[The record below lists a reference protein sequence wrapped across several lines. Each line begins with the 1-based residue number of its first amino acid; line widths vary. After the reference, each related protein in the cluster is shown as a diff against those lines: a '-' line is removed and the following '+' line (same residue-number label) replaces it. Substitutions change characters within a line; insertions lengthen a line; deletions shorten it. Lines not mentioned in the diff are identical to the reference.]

1 MSKLTFFKN
10 YNNYYNRIVKD
21 NVHENLVDYTKTS
34 FDNINFNPNND
45 IETKQIINW
54 SNSWTPDYMMVDLT
68 VGQSY
73 QHWLKYTTGFYFE
86 QTSGYNEYAVSGTN
100 AEVIEGLHNIPK
112 WDEDYERYY
121 YYDALDVTES
131 KLDVNVLTYCL
142 AGEIND
148 NWYKFGFDFPDMP
161 IKALKLY
168 MTPPLSTTI
177 WAQPVWMNVWIYM
190 KNPATT
196 EGGSDTYFQFGVDS
210 RNAPDGY
217 ITYDY
222 LQTLDTRINSNTVI
236 YNIEFNPSN
245 QEDITDWQF
254 SPTPICAE
262 EVTDYINNTLTTS
275 WFVVDME
282 RTRQGQYEV
291 LLRRDILADY
301 YDKIMN
307 SPMTINRAM
316 IEDTTNPLLYNSE
329 GFSFNQIKKE
339 EILLKDKYLTPWYV
353 LYFKKDSPAKS
364 VNNLSV
370 TTANYDHEINQSIAQ
385 SIFGTGNTY
394 HITDNMDFKIEYRVE
409 AGGLYWAFWS
419 DKYTVHIKPNSVEF
433 PYTARSS
440 ETEIIKFVWDQAHVK
455 PALEGQ
461 LQGEYTVIKNKLA
474 TDIGV
479 SNTISSTDLNKI
491 YWDEKIVKDSD
502 NKLWKVHVNK
512 NPKTRSGTVTSGT
525 AVDYVKS
532 LIEASGLSRNGSW
545 GSRSF
550 SYEIEDT
557 EYTFSYEPAEDTNA
571 LSWTIDWTNKV
582 TTKDSDYNIVA
593 IPYDKITVYKS
604 GVKTI
609 PGTYSRALLDSIFS
623 QYTGEELVDV
633 QLLPYCP
640 IQSISL
646 SSQNTFDLTVL
657 NSKCYGLDEN
667 HSSTIF
673 WLYVEQANFTFN
685 INKAITAQDN
695 YLDRK
700 IQNETQLVRLVS
712 PNYQG
717 MFEFSPAKND
727 GVSYF
732 NVDVTLKPY
741 NPYIHINPNFKGLY
755 GLDFDDARGL
765 ICGGDFSIPKWSSAW
780 EEYELRNKNYQ
791 LAFDRQVEHLDFTQG
806 QEKTLSAIQM
816 VTGTVQ
822 GTTSGAIAG
831 GMVGGGWGALAGGII
846 GGGSALAGGIADYSM
861 LGSRQI
867 EEKDYMLDQFRYQLG
882 NIKALPNTINKVT
895 PLTYNNK
902 LWPFIEIYDCTD
914 TEKELFR
921 KYLTY
926 RSMTINSVDYLSNY
940 LRSERTFI
948 QAVPIR
954 LENIDLTALE
964 LSEIFNEFKKGVY
977 I

>member
-21 NVHENLVDYTKTS
+21 NVHENLTGYTKAS

-54 SNSWTPDYMMVDLT
+54 SNSWTPDYMMANLT
-68 VGQSY
+68 IGAEY
-73 QHWLKYTTGFYFE
+73 PKWTDYLTGFYFSSS
-86 QTSGYNEYAVSGTN
+86 SGYNDVEISGTN
-100 AEVIEGLHNIPK
+100 AEVKAQLHHYPV
-112 WDEDYERYY
+112 WDEDYEEYLY
-121 YYDALDVTES
+121 ADYMDVTDSIVYVGMIEMDFRT
-131 KLDVNVLTYCL
+131 DVNRY
-142 AGEIND
+142 
-148 NWYKFGFDFPDMP
+148 WYSYGFDFTNMP
-161 IKALKLY
+161 AKALCMKLDK
-168 MTPPLSTTI
+168 LSV
-177 WAQPVWMNVWIYM
+177 WPNPVTQEYDKIYVQCSNPNVFIMINSYEI
-190 KNPATT
+190 PS
-196 EGGSDTYFQFGVDS
+196 EGITLQF
-210 RNAPDGY
+210 
-217 ITYDY
+217 
-222 LQTLDTRINSNTVI
+222 LQTYNSGITGETLI
-236 YNIEFNPSN
+236 TNIEFNPN
-245 QEDITDWQF
+245 TQDDVTTEGF
-254 SPTPICAE
+254 TPNEVIAE
-262 EVTDYINNTLTTS
+262 PVYDATINSINSS
-275 WFVVDME
+275 WFVIDME

-291 LLRRDILADY
+291 TLRRDILADY

-307 SPMTINRAM
+307 SPMTINRAI

-370 TTANYDHEINQSIAQ
+370 TTANYDHEINTSIAQ

-409 AGGLYWAFWS
+409 AGGWYWAFWS
-419 DKYTVHIKPNSVEF
+419 DKYTVHIKPNSVDF

-455 PALEGQ
+455 PALESK

-474 TDIGV
+474 TDIGI

-502 NKLWKVHVNK
+502 NKLWKVHVTK
-512 NPKTRSGTVTSGT
+512 NPKTKSGTVTSGT
-525 AVDYVKS
+525 AVDYVKT
-532 LIEASGLSRNGSW
+532 LIEASGLSRNDGW
-545 GSRSF
+545 GNRSF

-557 EYTFSYEPAEDTNA
+557 EYVFSYEPAEDTNA

-593 IPYDKITVYKS
+593 IPYDKVTVYKG

-623 QYTGEELVDV
+623 QYTGDYLVDV

-640 IQSISL
+640 IQSIVL

-667 HSSTIF
+667 HSPTIL
-673 WLYVEQANFTFN
+673 WLYVEEANFTFN
-685 INKAITAQDN
+685 INKAIAAQSN

-727 GVSYF
+727 GVNYF

-791 LAFDRQVEHLDFTQG
+791 LAFDRQIEHLDFTQG

-822 GTTSGAIAG
+822 GTASGAIAG

-861 LGSRQI
+861 LGDRQI

>member
-1 MSKLTFFKN
+1 MSKLTFLKE

-21 NVHENLVDYTKTS
+21 NVHENLTGYTKAS

-54 SNSWTPDYMMVDLT
+54 SNSWTPDYMMANLT
-68 VGQSY
+68 IGAEY
-73 QHWLKYTTGFYFE
+73 PKWTDYLTGFYFSSS
-86 QTSGYNEYAVSGTN
+86 SGYNDVEISGTN
-100 AEVIEGLHNIPK
+100 AEVKAQLHHYPV
-112 WDEDYERYY
+112 WDEDYEEYLY
-121 YYDALDVTES
+121 ADYMDVTDSIVYVGMIEMDFRT
-131 KLDVNVLTYCL
+131 DVNRY
-142 AGEIND
+142 
-148 NWYKFGFDFPDMP
+148 WYSYGFDFTNMP
-161 IKALKLY
+161 AKALCMKLDK
-168 MTPPLSTTI
+168 LSV
-177 WAQPVWMNVWIYM
+177 WPNPVTQEYDKIYVQCSNPNVFIMINSYEI
-190 KNPATT
+190 PS
-196 EGGSDTYFQFGVDS
+196 EGITLQF
-210 RNAPDGY
+210 
-217 ITYDY
+217 
-222 LQTLDTRINSNTVI
+222 LQTYNSGITGETLI
-236 YNIEFNPSN
+236 TNIEFNPN
-245 QEDITDWQF
+245 TQDDVTTEGF
-254 SPTPICAE
+254 TPNEVIAE
-262 EVTDYINNTLTTS
+262 PVYDATINSINSS
-275 WFVVDME
+275 WFVIDME

-291 LLRRDILADY
+291 TLRRDILADY

-307 SPMTINRAM
+307 SPMTINRAI

-370 TTANYDHEINQSIAQ
+370 TTANYDHEINTSIAQ

-409 AGGLYWAFWS
+409 AGGWYWAFWS
-419 DKYTVHIKPNSVEF
+419 DKYTVHIKPNSVDF

-455 PALEGQ
+455 PALESK

-474 TDIGV
+474 TDIGI

-502 NKLWKVHVNK
+502 NKLWKVHVTK
-512 NPKTRSGTVTSGT
+512 NPKTKSGTVTSGT
-525 AVDYVKS
+525 AVDYVKT
-532 LIEASGLSRNGSW
+532 LIEASGLSRNDGW
-545 GSRSF
+545 GNRSF

-557 EYTFSYEPAEDTNA
+557 EYVFSYEPAEDTNA

-582 TTKDSDYNIVA
+582 TTKDSDYNIIA
-593 IPYDKITVYKS
+593 IPYDKITVYKG

-623 QYTGEELVDV
+623 QYTGDYLVDV

-640 IQSISL
+640 IQSIVL

-667 HSSTIF
+667 HSPTIL
-673 WLYVEQANFTFN
+673 WLYVEEANFTFN
-685 INKAITAQDN
+685 INKAITAESN
-695 YLDRK
+695 YIDRK

-727 GVSYF
+727 GVNYF

-791 LAFDRQVEHLDFTQG
+791 LAFDRQIEHLDFTQG

-822 GTTSGAIAG
+822 GTASGAIAG

-861 LGSRQI
+861 LGDRQI

>member
-1 MSKLTFFKN
+1 MSKLTFLKE

-21 NVHENLVDYTKTS
+21 NVHENLTGYTKAS

-54 SNSWTPDYMMVDLT
+54 SNSWTPDYMMANLT
-68 VGQSY
+68 IGAEY
-73 QHWLKYTTGFYFE
+73 PKWTDYLTGFYFSSS
-86 QTSGYNEYAVSGTN
+86 SGYNDVEISGTN
-100 AEVIEGLHNIPK
+100 AEVKAQLHHYPV
-112 WDEDYERYY
+112 WDEDYEEYLY
-121 YYDALDVTES
+121 ADYMDVTDSIVYVGMIEMDFRT
-131 KLDVNVLTYCL
+131 DVNRY
-142 AGEIND
+142 
-148 NWYKFGFDFPDMP
+148 WYSYGFDFTNMP
-161 IKALKLY
+161 AKALCMKLDK
-168 MTPPLSTTI
+168 LSV
-177 WAQPVWMNVWIYM
+177 WPNPVTQEYDKIYVQCSNPNVFIMINSYEI
-190 KNPATT
+190 PS
-196 EGGSDTYFQFGVDS
+196 EGITLQF
-210 RNAPDGY
+210 
-217 ITYDY
+217 
-222 LQTLDTRINSNTVI
+222 LQTYNSGITGETLI
-236 YNIEFNPSN
+236 TNIEFNPN
-245 QEDITDWQF
+245 TQDDVTTEGF
-254 SPTPICAE
+254 TPNEVIAE
-262 EVTDYINNTLTTS
+262 PVYDATINSINSS
-275 WFVVDME
+275 WFVIDME

-291 LLRRDILADY
+291 TLRRDILADY

-307 SPMTINRAM
+307 SPMTINRAI

-370 TTANYDHEINQSIAQ
+370 TTANYDHEINTSIAQ

-409 AGGLYWAFWS
+409 AGGWYWAFWS
-419 DKYTVHIKPNSVEF
+419 DKYTVHIKPNSVDF

-455 PALEGQ
+455 PALESK

-474 TDIGV
+474 TDIGI

-491 YWDEKIVKDSD
+491 YWDGKIVKDSD
-502 NKLWKVHVNK
+502 NKLWKVHVTK
-512 NPKTRSGTVTSGT
+512 NPKTRSGIVTSGT
-525 AVDYVKS
+525 AVDYVKT
-532 LIEASGLSRNGSW
+532 LIEASGLSRNDGW
-545 GSRSF
+545 GNRSF

-557 EYTFSYEPAEDTNA
+557 EYVFSYEPAEDTNA

-593 IPYDKITVYKS
+593 IPYDKVTVYKG

-623 QYTGEELVDV
+623 QYTEGHLVDV
-633 QLLPYCP
+633 QLIPYCP
-640 IQSISL
+640 IQSIVL
-646 SSQNTFDLTVL
+646 SSQNTFDLSVL

-667 HSSTIF
+667 HTSTIF
-673 WLYVEQANFTFN
+673 WLYVEEANFTFN
-685 INKAITAQDN
+685 INKAITAESN
-695 YLDRK
+695 YIDRK

-727 GVSYF
+727 GVNYF

-791 LAFDRQVEHLDFTQG
+791 LAFDRQIEHLDFTQG

-822 GTTSGAIAG
+822 GTASGAIAG

-861 LGSRQI
+861 LGDRQI

>member
-21 NVHENLVDYTKTS
+21 NVHENLTGYTKAS

-54 SNSWTPDYMMVDLT
+54 SNSWTPDYMMANLT
-68 VGQSY
+68 IGAEY
-73 QHWLKYTTGFYFE
+73 PKWTDYLTGFYFSSS
-86 QTSGYNEYAVSGTN
+86 SGYNDVEISGTN
-100 AEVIEGLHNIPK
+100 AEVKAQLHHYPV
-112 WDEDYERYY
+112 WDEDYEEYLY
-121 YYDALDVTES
+121 ADYMDVTDSIVYVGMVENDFRS
-131 KLDVNVLTYCL
+131 DVNRY
-142 AGEIND
+142 
-148 NWYKFGFDFPDMP
+148 WYSYGFDFTNMP
-161 IKALKLY
+161 AKALCMKLDK
-168 MTPPLSTTI
+168 LSV
-177 WAQPVWMNVWIYM
+177 WPNPVTQEYDKIYVQCSNPNVFIMINSYEI
-190 KNPATT
+190 PS
-196 EGGSDTYFQFGVDS
+196 EG
-210 RNAPDGY
+210 
-217 ITYDY
+217 ITLEL
-222 LQTLDTRINSNTVI
+222 LQTYNSSITGETLI
-236 YNIEFNPSN
+236 TNIEFNPN
-245 QEDITDWQF
+245 TQDDVTTEGF
-254 SPTPICAE
+254 TPNEVIAE
-262 EVTDYINNTLTTS
+262 PVYDATINSINSS
-275 WFVVDME
+275 WFVIDME

-291 LLRRDILADY
+291 TLRRDILADY

-307 SPMTINRAM
+307 SPMTINRAI

-370 TTANYDHEINQSIAQ
+370 TTANYDHEINTSIAQ

-409 AGGLYWAFWS
+409 AGGWYWAFWS
-419 DKYTVHIKPNSVEF
+419 DKYTVHIKPNSVDF

-455 PALEGQ
+455 PALESK

-474 TDIGV
+474 TDIGI

-502 NKLWKVHVNK
+502 NKLWKVHVTK
-512 NPKTRSGTVTSGT
+512 NPKTKSGTVTSGT
-525 AVDYVKS
+525 AVDYVKT
-532 LIEASGLSRNGSW
+532 LIEASGLSRNDGW
-545 GSRSF
+545 GNRSF

-557 EYTFSYEPAEDTNA
+557 EYVFSYEPAEDTNA

-582 TTKDSDYNIVA
+582 TTKDSDYNIIA
-593 IPYDKITVYKS
+593 IPYDKITVYKG

-623 QYTGEELVDV
+623 QYTGDYLVDV

-640 IQSISL
+640 IQSIVL

-667 HSSTIF
+667 HSPTIF
-673 WLYVEQANFTFN
+673 WLYVEEANFTFN
-685 INKAITAQDN
+685 INKAITAESN
-695 YLDRK
+695 YIDRK

-727 GVSYF
+727 GVNYF

-791 LAFDRQVEHLDFTQG
+791 LAFDRQIEHLDFTQG

-822 GTTSGAIAG
+822 GTASGAVAG
-831 GMVGGGWGALAGGII
+831 GIVGGGWGALAGGII

-861 LGSRQI
+861 LGDRQI